1 MIFADDTPVF
11 TLELI
16 SAPTDKI
23 VKVRLQGITV
33 CDGIDALENL
43 GIIGVTG
50 NSRCLNSVW

>member
-1 MIFADDTPVF
+1 MIFADDTLVF
-11 TLELI
+11 SLGLI
-16 SAPTDKI
+16 KSDRI

-50 NSRCLNSVW
+50 NS